1 MRKSKNYY
9 SMNLQ
14 SLGNELRGRNLG
26 DGHLYNELNKFYGV
40 TRPPQ
45 QQVDARDEAIRRLIE
60 SDKRKISIG
69 KIAVITGGAVG
80 FLAGIATIISFLTG

>member
-1 MRKSKNYY
+1 MSKNKNYY

-14 SLGNELRGRNLG
+14 SLGKELRARNLG
-26 DGHLYNELNKFYGV
+26 DGHLYNELNRFYGV

-60 SDKRKISIG
+60 SDKSKISIG
-69 KIAVITGGAVG
+69 KIAAIVVGTVG
-80 FLAGIATIISFLTG
+80 FLAGIATIISLLAG